1 MPKNHHIE
9 NIIKLAPT
17 ARLTPLENAQKSSY
31 RKCYKVGTKS
41 NASPF
46 GKCPKNHHI
55 ENIIKLASK
64 ARLNPLENAQ
74 KSSYRKYYKVGTK
87 SNASQ
92 FGKCPKIII
101 SKILYRWHQKQG

>member
-9 NIIKLAPT
+9 NIIQLAPN
-17 ARLTPLENAQKSSY
+17 ARLT
-31 RKCYKVGTKS
+31 
-41 NASPF
+41 
-46 GKCPKNHHI
+46 
-55 ENIIKLASK
+55 
-64 ARLNPLENAQ
+64 PLENAQ

-92 FGKCPKIII
+92 FGKCPNIII